1 MKGKFIIV
9 CIDDS
14 KDDLEF
20 LKDVLSDSYDVFTFS
35 SASDA
40 LIALEKLVPDLIIC
54 DIRMPDI
61 DGFLFLK
68 NYNDFFPDRDTPVL
82 YLSSIDNS
90 DTIAEAYDIG
100 ALDYL
105 VKPVNPTVLCGKI
118 RNILRREERLK
129 LKAIEIDPENID
141 EKKLFELLKTD
152 IFDKKV
158 VFSDKAEPEI
168 FISGNEFGQEV
179 IERLKAQKKPF
190 VVYLAQR
197 DIKNLLTRGSDRKIE
212 KIGKLSTI
220 KAGRELITIQTEI
233 RKHPYERVETI
244 VSFKGRVL
252 LKKETRIDRDLDLEA
267 HIIQQHE
274 SAENEI
280 KQKLENKKSTQTE
293 ESFSYLYDEGLNYYK
308 EGNYEQALMA
318 WEKAKKLKPDD
329 KILDVNLEILRKKL
343 SIKVQ

>member
-1 MKGKFIIV
+1 M
-9 CIDDS
+9 
-14 KDDLEF
+14 
-20 LKDVLSDSYDVFTFS
+20 
-35 SASDA
+35 
-40 LIALEKLVPDLIIC
+40 
-54 DIRMPDI
+54 
-61 DGFLFLK
+61 
-68 NYNDFFPDRDTPVL
+68 
-82 YLSSIDNS
+82 
-90 DTIAEAYDIG
+90 
-100 ALDYL
+100 
-105 VKPVNPTVLCGKI
+105 
-118 RNILRREERLK
+118 
-129 LKAIEIDPENID
+129 
-141 EKKLFELLKTD
+141 
-152 IFDKKV
+152 
-158 VFSDKAEPEI
+158 FSDKAEPEI